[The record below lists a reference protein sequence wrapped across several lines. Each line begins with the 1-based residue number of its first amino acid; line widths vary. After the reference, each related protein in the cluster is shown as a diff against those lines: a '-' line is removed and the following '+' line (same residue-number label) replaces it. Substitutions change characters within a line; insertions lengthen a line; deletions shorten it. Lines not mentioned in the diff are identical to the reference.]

1 MHGISIRDCIHCIV
15 VCTCLCVC
23 ACATMHMV
31 ITDFLN
37 AVYYHICGST
47 GSAGVS
53 VADSAHVLHMHV

>member
-1 MHGISIRDCIHCIV
+1 MASVSGIVYIALF

-23 ACATMHMV
+23 ACVRMHMV

-37 AVYYHICGST
+37 AVSYHICGST

-53 VADSAHVLHMHV
+53 VVDSAHVLHIHV